1 MGTSKRIYN
10 TTGLKSE
17 IFEGLA
23 ETSDRRYLII
33 YNMDTAVARFSKNAV
48 ENSGYNRTSFA

>member
-1 MGTSKRIYN
+1 MRTSKRRYN

-23 ETSDRRYLII
+23 ETSDSRYLII
-33 YNMDTAVARFSKNAV
+33 YNMDTAVARF
-48 ENSGYNRTSFA
+48 

>member
-1 MGTSKRIYN
+1 MRTSKRRYN

-23 ETSDRRYLII
+23 ETSDRRLLPLILKKQ
-33 YNMDTAVARFSKNAV
+33 RLFL
-48 ENSGYNRTSFA
+48 SFLPVI